1 MKAVVMA
8 GGEGSRLRPLTVG
21 RPKPMVP
28 IVNKNALAH
37 ILDLLKSH
45 GITEVIITLRY
56 RASSIQDFFGDGTS
70 MGMSIEYSVE
80 ETPLGTAG
88 SVKHAA
94 ALLDDTFLVIS
105 GDALTDFDIQAI
117 VQSHK
122 ERQAK
127 ATLTLYRVPDPL
139 EFGVIV
145 IDDEGR
151 VTNFLEKPSWSEVFS
166 DTVNTGI
173 YVMEPEVLA
182 MIPDEGAYDFSTEL
196 FPRMLAE
203 KMALF
208 GYVAEGYW
216 CDVGTFSEYMRAN
229 ADVLQGKV
237 RLPQPIGTHIGG
249 GIWVGNDVEIAPSA
263 QLFGPI
269 YLGNEV
275 KIKSD
280 VIIHGP
286 AVIRDYTI
294 VDNFTRIERV
304 VMWRNTYVG
313 ESCELRGAIF
323 CRQCSIKSKVAVY
336 EGVVVGDHCV
346 LDEGCVIHPN
356 VKLWPGKMVEP
367 GATVRESIIWGSQGR
382 RALFSQFG
390 VTGLVNVDLTPEFAA
405 KLGAAL
411 GAKLPR
417 GCYVAINRD
426 AHRSSR
432 MLKRA
437 MISGLPGAG
446 INVWDLGVVPVPV
459 ARYFVRRDPRTMAG
473 VHLRL
478 SPFDQRVVDIRFMD
492 GQGMNQ
498 SQAVERAIESIF
510 FREDFRRAYLDELGV
525 IEYARQPKE
534 IYSEDFLTK
543 VDVNRIRD
551 RGFKVVV
558 DYSHG
563 STADVLAE
571 ILNKLN
577 VEVVPLNARMDES
590 RLAML
595 MDDFQGHLRQL
606 AAIVTA
612 VDADLGLMLDVA
624 GEKLFVVDEKGNILD
639 DLLAAAVIMELAL
652 FRYPDRS
659 VAVPIRLP
667 TTFNTIAGWHNSRL
681 IRTKSN
687 LHNLMLAANSEHVLL
702 ALDGTGNFIFPDF
715 QPTVDGM
722 MAAVR
727 LLEYMAHRGMALSV
741 IAAYL
746 PRSHVARDQVPC
758 GWEDKGRVM
767 RLLNHRFADT
777 DIDVTDGIKI
787 TLGEAQWVHIA
798 PSPERPFFE
807 LFAEADSDVKAKEI
821 LGEYAGVIRAIVAQD
836 PGADEEAAL
845 LPIAPLG
852 AV

>member
-8 GGEGSRLRPLTVG
+8 GGEGSRLRPLTIG

-37 ILDLLKSH
+37 IFDLLKHH
-45 GITEVIITLRY
+45 GITEVIVTLRY
-56 RASSIQDFFGDGTS
+56 RAAAIQDFFGDGANL
-70 MGMSIEYSVE
+70 GMSIEYSVE
-80 ETPLGTAG
+80 EVPLGTAG

-105 GDALTDFDIQAI
+105 GDAVTDFDLKAI
-117 VQSHK
+117 IDAHK
-122 ERQAK
+122 ARQAQ
-127 ATLTLYRVPDPL
+127 ATLTLYRVADPL

-145 IDDEGR
+145 IDDENR
-151 VTNFLEKPSWSEVFS
+151 VTNFLEKPSWGEVFS

-173 YVMEPEVLA
+173 YVLEPDVLA
-182 MIPDEGAYDFSTEL
+182 MIPDDRPYDFSTEL
-196 FPRMLAE
+196 FPRMLAD
-203 KMALF
+203 KMAMF

-229 ADVLQGKV
+229 ADMLLGKV
-237 RLPQPIGTHIGG
+237 KLSQPLGTHIGG
-249 GIWVGNDVEIAPSA
+249 NIWVGTDVEIAPSA

-275 KIKSD
+275 KIKGD
-280 VIIHGP
+280 VVIHGP

-294 VDNFTRIERV
+294 VDNFTHIERV
-304 VMWRNTYVG
+304 IMWRNTYVG

-323 CRQCSIKSKVAVY
+323 CRQCSIKSKVSVF
-336 EGVVVGDHCV
+336 EGVVVGDQCV
-346 LDEGCVIHPN
+346 LDEGCMIHPN

-382 RALFSQFG
+382 RALFSQYG
-390 VTGLVNVDLTPEFAA
+390 VTGLVNVDLTPEYAA

-417 GCYVAINRD
+417 GSYVAINRD

-446 INVWDLGVVPVPV
+446 INVWDLGMVPVPV

-473 VHLRL
+473 VHVRL

-492 GQGMNQ
+492 SEGMNQ
-498 SQAVERAIESIF
+498 STAAERAIESVF
-510 FREDFRRAYLDELGV
+510 FREDFRRAYLNDLGV

-534 IYSEDFLTK
+534 IYTDDFVTK
-543 VDVNRIRD
+543 VDAPLIRQRD
-551 RGFKVVV
+551 FKVVV

-571 ILNKLN
+571 ILNKLG

-590 RLAML
+590 RLAVL
-595 MDDFQGHLRQL
+595 IDDFQAHLRQL
-606 AAIVTA
+606 GAIVTA
-612 VDADLGLMLDVA
+612 VDADLGIMLDVA
-624 GEKLFVVDEKGNILD
+624 GEKLFLVDERGIILD
-639 DLLAAAVIMELAL
+639 DLQTAALIMELAL
-652 FRYPDRS
+652 YRHPGRS
-659 VAVPIRLP
+659 VVVPTRLP
-667 TTFNTIAGWHNSRL
+667 AAFKTIADWHKSPL
-681 IRTKSN
+681 IRTKNN
-687 LHNLMLAANSEHVLL
+687 LHNLMQAANNDSVLL

-715 QPTVDGM
+715 QPAVDGM

-727 LLEYMAHRGMALSV
+727 LLEYLAHREMTLSHV
-741 IAAYL
+741 VDYL
-746 PRSHVARDQVPC
+746 PRSHVAHDRVAC

-767 RLLNHRFADT
+767 RLLNHRYADAN
-777 DIDVTDGIKI
+777 IDVTDGIKI
-787 TLGEAQWVHIA
+787 ILSEHEWLHIS
-798 PSPERPFFE
+798 PNPERPFFE
-807 LFAEADSDVKAKEI
+807 VIAEAEDDAKAKEI
-821 LGEYAGVIRAIVAQD
+821 LQEYVVVIRDLVSQESD
-836 PGADEEAAL
+836 ADK
-845 LPIAPLG
+845 AP
-852 AV
+852 